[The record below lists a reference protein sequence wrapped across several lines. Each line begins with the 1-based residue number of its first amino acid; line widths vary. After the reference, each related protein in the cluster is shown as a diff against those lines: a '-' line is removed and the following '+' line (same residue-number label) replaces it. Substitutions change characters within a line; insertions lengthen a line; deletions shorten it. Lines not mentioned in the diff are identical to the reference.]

1 MGEATKNDELEPFAA
16 ALGVLSLLGED
27 LGTRCQHRGGKDRSS
42 PGQSCI
48 VTGTVNPIPSCH
60 PGWISGPLGLHCT

>member
-1 MGEATKNDELEPFAA
+1 MDGTTKNDELEPFAA
-16 ALGVLSLLGED
+16 ALGVVSLLGED
-27 LGTRCQHRGGKDRSS
+27 LEDFCQHRGGKDRSN

-48 VTGTVNPIPSCH
+48 VAGTVNQILSWH

>member
-1 MGEATKNDELEPFAA
+1 MDGATKSDEHEPSSA

-42 PGQSCI
+42 PGQSWL
-48 VTGTVNPIPSCH
+48 VAGTVNQIPFWH
-60 PGWISGPLGLHCT
+60 PGWISGPLGLRCT